1 MTPAIA
7 HPIDLILA
15 DPMIRAVMKADH
27 IDVAEMKTLLCSVR
41 RRLIASPEAAID
53 DSDRPNAAQDATNRY
68 GISAVASAGQLAC
81 GSNYAYSLCP

>member
-1 MTPAIA
+1 MTPPTA

-41 RRLIASPEAAID
+41 RRLIAPPGTAVD
-53 DSDRPNAAQDATNRY
+53 DSGLPNAARDATSLY
-68 GISAVASAGQLAC
+68 GISVAANSGLIAC
-81 GSNYAYSLCP
+81 GSNYA